1 MNLNPETEIVLKIKN
16 NTNFTQPVEI
26 LSALSSPYTA
36 NNSTSFYTF
45 DLSTETFAGITG
57 VRIYYFINPNVIP
70 ITSQLIPLT
79 TLSIAGIVDALN
91 TLGLG
96 LFSYDGTTIYTTS
109 NSYDFQD
116 IVTL

>member
-1 MNLNPETEIVLKIKN
+1 MKPLKTQINLRVQN
-16 NTNFTQPVEI
+16 NTNFSQPVEI

-36 NNSTSFYTF
+36 NNSTTFYTF

-57 VRIYYFINPNVIP
+57 VRIDYFINPNVSGVSSP
-70 ITSQLIPLT
+70 VIPLA

-91 TLGLG
+91 TLGLTI
-96 LFSYDGTTIYTTS
+96 FSYSGTTIYGSSDAYTL
-109 NSYDFQD
+109 ND

>member
-1 MNLNPETEIVLKIKN
+1 MNINPETEIVLKIKN

-57 VRIYYFINPNVIP
+57 VRIDYSINPDVFGISSP
-70 ITSQLIPLT
+70 VVPLT

-91 TLGLG
+91 TLGLTI
-96 LFSYDGTTIYTTS
+96 FNYSGTTIYGSSDAYTFI
-109 NSYDFQD
+109 DM
-116 IVTL
+116 VTL

>member
-36 NNSTSFYTF
+36 NNSTNFYTF
-45 DLSTETFAGITG
+45 DLSAETFVGITG
-57 VRIYYFINPNVIP
+57 VRINYYINPSILGIWSPVV
-70 ITSQLIPLT
+70 QLT

-91 TLGLG
+91 SLGLTI
-96 LFSYDGTTIYTTS
+96 FNYNGTTIYGSSDAYTLR
-109 NSYDFQD
+109 D
-116 IVTL
+116 IETV